1 MAMVK
6 DMSEFPTLGLMV
18 PPSLPPERLLEIAR
32 AADSAGLDHL
42 WVCEDCFATTS
53 IAYASLALAATE
65 RISVGTGFL
74 SAPVRNVVTAAMD
87 YSILARNFPGRVLP
101 GIGHGWQPHMAQIG
115 AKVGSP
121 LTLLQEYVTAL
132 RDLLAGKEVSAN
144 GRYVRLNEV
153 RLDWPPAE
161 QLPIMIG
168 ANGPRSLRLAGH
180 LGDGTLLTSMVP
192 ADTVAAHCA
201 LIEPGPDHRIFLSRT
216 ISIGP
221 GAAQL
226 IANDP
231 GHYPGISFDASASI
245 GGDATEVAGNL
256 HALRDLGVTDFIASP
271 TGNEPDLV
279 EYIRALGQEVR
290 PLLRA

>member
-1 MAMVK
+1 
-6 DMSEFPTLGLMV
+6 MSLPTTLGLMV
-18 PPSLPPERLLEIAR
+18 PPSLPPERLLEIAH
-32 AADSAGLDHL
+32 AAEAAGLDHL

-53 IAYASLALAATE
+53 IAYASLALASTE

-74 SAPVRNVVTAAMD
+74 SAPVRNVVAAAMD
-87 YSILARNFPGRVLP
+87 YSILERNFPGRVLP
-101 GIGHGWQPHMAQIG
+101 GIGHGWQPHMEQIG

-121 LTLLQEYVTAL
+121 LTLLHEYVTAL
-132 RDLLAGKEVSAN
+132 RDLLAGKEVSAD
-144 GRYVRLNEV
+144 GRYVRLNGV

-161 QLPIMIG
+161 PLPIMIG
-168 ANGPRSLRLAGH
+168 ANGPRSLRLAGS

-201 LIEPGPDHRIFLSRT
+201 LIDPGPGHRIFLSRT
-216 ISIGP
+216 ISVGP

-245 GGDATEVAGNL
+245 GGGAAEVAAQL

-271 TGNEPDLV
+271 TGNEPDLIG
-279 EYIRALGQEVR
+279 YIHSLGQDVR
-290 PLLRA
+290 PLLQP

>member
-1 MAMVK
+1 
-6 DMSEFPTLGLMV
+6 MSLPTTLGLMV
-18 PPSLPPERLLEIAR
+18 PPSLPPERLLEIAH
-32 AADSAGLDHL
+32 AAEAAGLDHL

-53 IAYASLALAATE
+53 IAYASLALASTE

-74 SAPVRNVVTAAMD
+74 SAPVRNVVAAAMD

-101 GIGHGWQPHMAQIG
+101 GIGHGWQPHMEQIG

-121 LTLLQEYVTAL
+121 LTLLHEYVTAL
-132 RDLLAGKEVSAN
+132 RDLLAGKEVSAD
-144 GRYVRLNEV
+144 GRYVRLNGV

-161 QLPIMIG
+161 PLPIMIG
-168 ANGPRSLRLAGH
+168 ANGPRSLRLAGS

-201 LIEPGPDHRIFLSRT
+201 LIDPGPGHRIFLSRT
-216 ISIGP
+216 ISVGP

-245 GGDATEVAGNL
+245 GGGATEVAAQL

-271 TGNEPDLV
+271 TGNEPDLIG
-279 EYIRALGQEVR
+279 YIHSLGQDVR
-290 PLLRA
+290 PLLQP

>member
-1 MAMVK
+1 
-6 DMSEFPTLGLMV
+6 MSSPATLGVMV

-32 AADSAGLDHL
+32 AADAAGLDHL

-132 RDLLAGKEVSAN
+132 RDLLAGKEVSAD
-144 GRYVRLNEV
+144 GRYVRLSGV

-161 QLPIMIG
+161 PLPIMIG
-168 ANGPRSLRLAGH
+168 ANGPRSLRLAGR

-192 ADTVAAHCA
+192 AGTVAAHCA
-201 LIEPGPDHRIFLSRT
+201 LIDPGPGHRIFLSRT
-216 ISIGP
+216 ISVGP

-245 GGDATEVAGNL
+245 GGDTTEVAAQL

-271 TGNEPDLV
+271 TGNEPDLIG
-279 EYIRALGQEVR
+279 YIHSLGQEVR
-290 PLLRA
+290 PLLHV

>member
-1 MAMVK
+1 
-6 DMSEFPTLGLMV
+6 MSSPTTLGLMV

-32 AADSAGLDHL
+32 AADAAGLDHL

-132 RDLLAGKEVSAN
+132 RDLLAGKEVSAD
-144 GRYVRLNEV
+144 GRYVRLNGV

-161 QLPIMIG
+161 PLPIMIG
-168 ANGPRSLRLAGH
+168 ANGPRSLRLAGR

-192 ADTVAAHCA
+192 AGTVAAHCA
-201 LIEPGPDHRIFLSRT
+201 LIEPGPGHRIFLSRT
-216 ISIGP
+216 ISVGP

-245 GGDATEVAGNL
+245 GGDTTEVAAQL
-256 HALRDLGVTDFIASP
+256 HALQDLGVTDFIASP
-271 TGNEPDLV
+271 TGNEPDLIG
-279 EYIRALGQEVR
+279 YIHSLGQEVR
-290 PLLRA
+290 PRLYV

>member
-1 MAMVK
+1 
-6 DMSEFPTLGLMV
+6 MSSPTTLGLMV

-32 AADSAGLDHL
+32 AADAAGLDHL

-53 IAYASLALAATE
+53 IAYASLTLAATE

-132 RDLLAGKEVSAN
+132 RDLLAGKEVSAD
-144 GRYVRLNEV
+144 GRYVRLNGV

-161 QLPIMIG
+161 PLPIMIG
-168 ANGPRSLRLAGH
+168 ANGPRSLRLAGR

-192 ADTVAAHCA
+192 AGTVAAHCA
-201 LIEPGPDHRIFLSRT
+201 LIDPGPGHRIFLSRT
-216 ISIGP
+216 ISVGP
-221 GAAQL
+221 DATQL

-245 GGDATEVAGNL
+245 GGDTTEVAAQL

-271 TGNEPDLV
+271 TGNEPDLIG
-279 EYIRALGQEVR
+279 YIHSLGQDVR
-290 PLLRA
+290 PLLES

>member
-1 MAMVK
+1 
-6 DMSEFPTLGLMV
+6 MSSPTTLGLMV
-18 PPSLPPERLLEIAR
+18 PPSLAPERLLEMAR

-53 IAYASLALAATE
+53 IAYASLALSATA
-65 RISVGTGFL
+65 RIRVGTGFL

-132 RDLLAGKEVSAN
+132 RDLLAGKEVSTD
-144 GRYVRLNEV
+144 GRYVRLDGV

-161 QLPIMIG
+161 SLPIMIG
-168 ANGPRSLRLAGH
+168 ANGPRSLRLAGR

-192 ADTVAAHCA
+192 AETIAAHCA
-201 LIEPGPDHRIFLSRT
+201 LIDPSPGHRIFLSRT
-216 ISIGP
+216 ISVGP

-231 GHYPGISFDASASI
+231 GHYPGISFDASASL
-245 GGDATEVAGNL
+245 GGDAAEVAEQL

-279 EYIRALGQEVR
+279 GYIYSLGQEVR
-290 PLLRA
+290 PVLHA

>member
-1 MAMVK
+1 
-6 DMSEFPTLGLMV
+6 MSSPTTLGLMV

-32 AADSAGLDHL
+32 AADAAGLDHL

-53 IAYASLALAATE
+53 IAYASLTLAATE

-132 RDLLAGKEVSAN
+132 RDLLAGKEVSAD
-144 GRYVRLNEV
+144 GRYVRLNGV
-153 RLDWPPAE
+153 RLDWTPAE
-161 QLPIMIG
+161 PLPIMIG
-168 ANGPRSLRLAGH
+168 ANGPRSLRLAGR

-192 ADTVAAHCA
+192 AGTVAAHCA
-201 LIEPGPDHRIFLSRT
+201 LIDPAPGHRIFLSRT
-216 ISIGP
+216 ISVGP
-221 GAAQL
+221 DATQL

-245 GGDATEVAGNL
+245 GGDTTEVAAQL

-271 TGNEPDLV
+271 TGNEPDLIG
-279 EYIRALGQEVR
+279 YIHSLGQDVR
-290 PLLRA
+290 PLLES